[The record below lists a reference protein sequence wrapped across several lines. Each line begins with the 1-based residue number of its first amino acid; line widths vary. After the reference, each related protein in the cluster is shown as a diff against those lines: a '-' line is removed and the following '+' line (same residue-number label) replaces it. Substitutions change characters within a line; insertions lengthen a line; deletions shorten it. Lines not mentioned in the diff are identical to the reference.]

1 MLSCCY
7 RAGWPKGGIFPA
19 IIATTSGLQKHRC
32 PHQPPSRVHSRTCA
46 GRAGQE
52 CQVTKTIAIAGKGGT
67 GKTTVSTLLAQWLAE
82 HGTVLAVDA
91 DPSSNLHMTLD
102 MPLENTVGD
111 VREGMLAEVKSG
123 TFRTGMSK
131 QDYLEWKIF
140 ESLVEGERLDL
151 LAMGRPEGPG
161 CYCAANNMLRN
172 CLDRLHAQYDYLVI
186 DNEAG
191 MEHLSRQ
198 TTREVDVL
206 LLVSDPSIRGISTA
220 ARMQDLIQELRTTVG
235 RVVLIV
241 NRVDGTMPPAVQE
254 AIVGYGLELLG
265 TLPDHAAVRAYDG
278 EGRPLARLPADDSLR
293 RRLIELV
300 RQLGLP

>member
-1 MLSCCY
+1 M
-7 RAGWPKGGIFPA
+7 
-19 IIATTSGLQKHRC
+19 
-32 PHQPPSRVHSRTCA
+32 
-46 GRAGQE
+46 
-52 CQVTKTIAIAGKGGT
+52 TKTIAIAGKGGT

-172 CLDRLHAQYDYLVI
+172 CLDRLHAQYDFLVI

-198 TTREVDVL
+198 TTRDVDVL
-206 LLVSDPSIRGISTA
+206 LLVSDPTIRGISTA

-241 NRVDGTMPPAVQE
+241 NRVNGTMPPAVQE
-254 AIVGYGLELLG
+254 AIVGNGLELLG
-265 TLPDHAAVRAYDG
+265 TLPDHPAVRAYDG
-278 EGRPLARLPADDSLR
+278 EGRPLARLPADDPLR